1 LSNLIDSKE
10 KSLAPDALKAVVDSQ
25 ITSSDTDQPTQ
36 WIGAMMQAG
45 MQEAVESILPITET
59 AGLEL
64 VGLERAQE
72 GRRLT
77 LWVYLD
83 HPNGITLDQCANVT
97 AEISAAL
104 DVIDPIANA
113 YDLRV
118 SSPGIERPLLCNH
131 HFEKYQ
137 GSQIQLRLMTPIR
150 GRRKFKGHIIDVQ
163 NHLRIACADGEH
175 EIPLSFIHRAQ
186 LFYDDTEYRALL
198 KAREIKES

>member
-1 LSNLIDSKE
+1 MSNSAD
-10 KSLAPDALKAVVDSQ
+10 
-25 ITSSDTDQPTQ
+25 TSNTNTQSDQDTTV

-45 MQEAVESILPITET
+45 MQEAVQAIIPITDM

-64 VGLERAQE
+64 IGLERAQE

-83 HPNGITLDQCANVT
+83 HPNGITLDQCAEVT

-104 DVIDPIANA
+104 DVIDPIADA

-131 HFEKYQ
+131 HFEKFK
-137 GSQIQLRLMTPIR
+137 GNQIQVKLMTPIR
-150 GRRKFKGHIIDVQ
+150 GRRKFKGRIIGVQ
-163 NHLRIACADGEH
+163 NHLQLTCADGEH

-186 LFYDDTEYRALL
+186 LFYSEREYRALL